1 MFGAHVADFVEEQR
15 AAVGLLEA
23 ADALLVGAGEGA
35 LLVAEQL
42 RLEQV
47 LLQRRAVHLDEVAA
61 RAQRVV
67 VDRAGD
73 QLLAGARFAADQHR
87 RVALR
92 DLLDDREHRLQRAA
106 RADDP
111 VEVVDVLL
119 RVPEV
124 LDLVLEAAVLDGLLD
139 LELHLLD
146 LERLLHVVEGADLHR
161 LDRRV
166 HRAERRHQDHR
177 RRRMQRLRGA
187 QHVHAVAAAH
197 LQIAQ
202 HDVELSLVQLL
213 DRDVA
218 VRRLIDFVMRV
229 GQRADDAAP
238 QRIVI
243 VCHQNPAH
251 CSAFLVETNR

>member
-1 MFGAHVADFVEEQR
+1 M
-15 AAVGLLEA
+15 LL
-23 ADALLVGAGEGA
+23 
-35 LLVAEQL
+35 
-42 RLEQV
+42 
-47 LLQRRAVHLDEVAA
+47 
-61 RAQRVV
+61 
-67 VDRAGD
+67 
-73 QLLAGARFAADQHR
+73 FATFLTID
-87 RVALR
+87 
-92 DLLDDREHRLQRAA
+92 EHRLQRAA

-166 HRAERRHQDHR
+166 HRAERGHQDHR
-177 RRRMQRLRGA
+177 RRRMERLGGA
-187 QHVHAVAAAH
+187 QHVEPVAAAH
-197 LQIAQ
+197 LQVAQ
-202 HDVELSLVQLL
+202 HDIELSLVQLL

-243 VCHQNPAH
+243 ICHQNPAH
-251 CSAFLVETNR
+251 CSALS